1 MVASLYQSV
10 LYKKD
15 ASGTNPNS
23 AIGSCSL
30 VVCVGVDGRVP
41 VGEVSVGLSEVAR
54 DDVAVGVGWWTGMW
68 NVVTGTM

>member
-10 LYKKD
+10 LYKQD
-15 ASGTNPNS
+15 ASGTNPSS

-30 VVCVGVDGRVP
+30 VVCVGVDGRVH
-41 VGEVSVGLSEVAR
+41 VGEVSVGLSEVAG

-68 NVVTGTM
+68 KVVTGTM